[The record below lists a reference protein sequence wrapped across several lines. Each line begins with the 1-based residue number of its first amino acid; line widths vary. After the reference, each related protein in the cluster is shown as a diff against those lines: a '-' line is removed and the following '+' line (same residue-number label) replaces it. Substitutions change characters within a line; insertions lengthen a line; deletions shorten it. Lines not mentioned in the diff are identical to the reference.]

1 VTAPGSL
8 TFLVP
13 GELRTRTGGYGYA
26 RRILAGLRGL
36 GWEVQVRSLDPR
48 FPHPSA
54 AALESADALLSG
66 IAAGALVVID
76 GLALGAMPEVAER
89 HGPRL
94 RVIALVHHPL
104 ALETGLDQATAER
117 LRWSERRALAA
128 VQGVITTSPSTAAA
142 LDDFGV
148 ARDRVRVVTPGTDPA
163 PLAEGSGSE
172 TLSLLCVAT
181 LTPRKGHALLFESL
195 AALRDLPWR
204 LTCAGSAERDP
215 ECALALAQQIR
226 ALGLGYRIQLV
237 GELSDEALAALYQRA
252 DAFVLASHHEGYGMV
267 LAEALAHGL
276 PIVATGAG
284 AIPDTVPA
292 DAGLLTPPGDPAALT
307 TALRRLL
314 EDSELR
320 ARLKA
325 GARGVR
331 ARLVSWDSAAT
342 AFAAALVELG
352 SGKPAAPPAV

>member
-1 VTAPGSL
+1 MTASGSL

-13 GELRTRTGGYGYA
+13 GELCTRTGGYGYA
-26 RRILAGLRGL
+26 RRILSGLRTM
-36 GWEVQVRSLDPR
+36 GWEVQVRTLDPG

-54 AALESADALLSG
+54 AALESAEAALSG
-66 IAAGALVVID
+66 IADGALVVID

-94 RVIALVHHPL
+94 RAIALVHDPL
-104 ALETGLDQATAER
+104 TLETGLDQATAER

-148 ARDRVRVVTPGTDPA
+148 ARDRVRVVAPGTDPA
-163 PLAEGSGSE
+163 PRAEGSGRE

-204 LTCAGSAERDP
+204 LICVGSTERDP
-215 ECALALAQQIR
+215 ECARVLAEQIR
-226 ALGLGYRIQLV
+226 ALGLDDRIRLA
-237 GELSDEALAALYQRA
+237 GELSDEALAELYHRA

-276 PIVATGAG
+276 PILATAAG

-292 DAGLLTPPGDPAALT
+292 DAALLTPPGDRTALT
-307 TALRRLL
+307 TALRGLL
-314 EDSELR
+314 EDAALR

-325 GARGVR
+325 GALLART
-331 ARLVSWDSAAT
+331 RLVSWDAAAT
-342 AFAAALVELG
+342 AFAAALTELRFDR
-352 SGKPAAPPAV
+352 PAG